1 MSIRKIMIFVEETY
15 IEGGKGVLQPTRIA
29 AAAAV
34 IQNPMAGRFVE
45 DLSPIIN
52 KYCQPLGELLP
63 RRAIEALG
71 ITGEQAESFGK
82 GVIVGL
88 AGELEHGVAIT
99 HSLFFGN
106 PFRKICGNA
115 KSLLPSGEKRGP
127 AGCSLD
133 VPLKNKDDAT
143 KRSHH
148 MSVEIRIPDAP
159 LPDEIVVVAAISDRG
174 RPHARLPEFG
184 EEIK

>member
-1 MSIRKIMIFVEETY
+1 MSIRKLVIFLEETY
-15 IEGGKGVLQPTRIA
+15 IEGGKEAGRPTRIA
-29 AAAAV
+29 AACAV
-34 IQNPMAGRFVE
+34 ISSPFAGKFVE

-52 KYCQPLGELLP
+52 QYCKAMGEMLP
-63 RRAIEALG
+63 RRVTEALG
-71 ITGEQAESFGK
+71 IEGGQVESFGK

-88 AGELEHGVAIT
+88 AGEIEHGVAIT
-99 HSLFFGN
+99 HSLLFGN

-127 AGCSLD
+127 AGCCLD
-133 VPLKNKDDAT
+133 VPLKHRNDST

-148 MSVEIRIPDAP
+148 MSIEVRIPDAP
-159 LPDEIVVVAAISDRG
+159 LPDEIVVIAAVSDKG

>member
-1 MSIRKIMIFVEETY
+1 V
-15 IEGGKGVLQPTRIA
+15 
-29 AAAAV
+29 
-34 IQNPMAGRFVE
+34 
-45 DLSPIIN
+45 
-52 KYCQPLGELLP
+52 
-63 RRAIEALG
+63 
-71 ITGEQAESFGK
+71 GEQVESFGK

-99 HSLFFGN
+99 HSLLFGN
-106 PFRKICGNA
+106 PFREMCGNA

-133 VPLKNKDDAT
+133 VPLKHKNDAT

-148 MSVEIRIPDAP
+148 MSIEIRVPDAP
-159 LPDEIVVVAAISDRG
+159 LPDEIVVVAAISDKG